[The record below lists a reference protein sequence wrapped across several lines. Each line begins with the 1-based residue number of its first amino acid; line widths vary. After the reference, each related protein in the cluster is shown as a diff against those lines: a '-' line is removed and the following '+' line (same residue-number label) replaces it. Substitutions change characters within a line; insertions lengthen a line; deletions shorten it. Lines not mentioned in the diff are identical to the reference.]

1 MTLTEDPRI
10 NLQQSAE
17 ASNALLPLLW
27 LPVLQQLSLLL
38 AWRPV
43 DSRKTSAMLL
53 HDGFSSP
60 EAARLLTALA
70 DRGPI
75 RPRIKVR
82 GKDKDLKSPFA
93 EMVASADKELGH
105 QAQVGDNDVS
115 SRAPNRRQQISSN
128 TDYGAIGV
136 QKGYGTGVLDSSQ
149 DLLQQEST
157 DSSTYRGTKLKQR
170 RDLVEWR
177 EQGFV
182 HAGCHAAC
190 THYQRRMPGSL
201 ATSTKDKPLSFW
213 NAQTQLQPA
222 DPTDKDGFSHD
233 DAAKGR

>member
-1 MTLTEDPRI
+1 M
-10 NLQQSAE
+10 Q
-17 ASNALLPLLW
+17 
-27 LPVLQQLSLLL
+27 VLS
-38 AWRPV
+38 PP
-43 DSRKTSAMLL
+43 SR
-53 HDGFSSP
+53 SP
-60 EAARLLTALA
+60 SQYQ
-70 DRGPI
+70 
-75 RPRIKVR
+75 IKLR
-82 GKDKDLKSPFA
+82 GKDKDLQSPFA
-93 EMVASADKELGH
+93 EMVAAADKELGH
-105 QAQVGDNDVS
+105 QPQVGDNDVS
-115 SRAPNRRQQISSN
+115 SRAPNKRQRISSN
-128 TDYGAIGV
+128 TGYGAIGV

-157 DSSTYRGTKLKQR
+157 DSSTDCGAKLKQR

-190 THYQRRMPGSL
+190 THYQRRVPGSL
-201 ATSTKDKPLSFW
+201 ATSTEDKPILCSFW